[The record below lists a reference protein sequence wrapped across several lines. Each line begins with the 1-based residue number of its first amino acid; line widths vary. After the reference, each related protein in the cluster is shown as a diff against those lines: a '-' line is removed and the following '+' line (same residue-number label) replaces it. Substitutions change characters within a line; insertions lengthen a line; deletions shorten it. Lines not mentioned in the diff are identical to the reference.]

1 MYMPAPS
8 NGGDFTP
15 PPAGTHLAICYR
27 VLDLG
32 TQDGSWQGTPNKK
45 HQIQIGWELCDERME
60 DGRPFTTGK
69 RYTFSSSEKATLRQD
84 LEAWRGRAFTDADFA
99 GPPNGFHI
107 RKVIGVPCLLTVI
120 HETGHDGKTRAK
132 VSNVTKVMKNQ
143 AAPQMVNAPQY
154 LSLVP
159 GEFDRAVFDAL
170 PDYFKETIIK
180 SPEFYKLTHPD
191 APDQSKPP
199 ARQDDLPEEVPF

>member
-60 DGRPFTTGK
+60 DGRPFVAGK

-84 LEAWRGRAFTDADFA
+84 LEAWRGRPFSEEDLS
-99 GPPNGFHI
+99 GPPKGFHI
-107 RKVIGVPCLLTVI
+107 RKIIGVPCLLTII
-120 HETGHDGKTRAK
+120 HETKADGHVRAK
-132 VSNVTKVMKNQ
+132 VSSVTKIMKNQ
-143 AAPQMVNAPQY
+143 VVPQMVNAPQY
-154 LSLVP
+154 LSLTP
-159 GEFDRAVFDAL
+159 GEFDRAIFDAL
-170 PDYFKETIIK
+170 PDFFKETIVK

-191 APDQSKPP
+191 APAATPGAPKNDL
-199 ARQDDLPEEVPF
+199 DDEIPF